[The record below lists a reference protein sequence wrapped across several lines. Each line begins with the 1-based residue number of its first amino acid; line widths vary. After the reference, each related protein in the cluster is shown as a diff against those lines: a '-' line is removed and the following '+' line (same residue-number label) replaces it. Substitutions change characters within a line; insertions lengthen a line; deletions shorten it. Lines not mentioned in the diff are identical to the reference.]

1 MMPLVLR
8 NQKII
13 LGICSKEFITLIFK
27 TMEKQIEKKYC
38 ELQEQ
43 NIELTM
49 KKLSNQHDNKVLD
62 KQILINRTLL
72 TKLKQMKEDLETIPM
87 SNY

>member
-1 MMPLVLR
+1 
-8 NQKII
+8 
-13 LGICSKEFITLIFK
+13 
-27 TMEKQIEKKYC
+27 MEKQIEKKYC

-72 TKLKQMKEDLETIPM
+72 TKLKQMKEDLETIPIN
-87 SNY
+87 NY